1 MGLIDAA
8 KDWGASK
15 AFEVKLAEYLG
26 DVGRVMEAKLDST
39 RKTIHLVVELKGE
52 SQPFKATLDGYE
64 ILLSGD
70 KRLLR
75 IKGLSTSKPWMDDL
89 WRRHFHD
96 RTFEIPAL
104 VAKFL

>member
-26 DVGRVMEAKLDST
+26 EGSRVMEARIDST
-39 RKTIHLVVELKGE
+39 KKSIHLVVELKGE
-52 SQPFKATLDGYE
+52 SQPFKAAIDGYE
-64 ILLSGD
+64 ILIAGD

-75 IKGLSTSKPWMDDL
+75 IKGLSTSKPWMDEL
-89 WRRHFHD
+89 WKRHFQD